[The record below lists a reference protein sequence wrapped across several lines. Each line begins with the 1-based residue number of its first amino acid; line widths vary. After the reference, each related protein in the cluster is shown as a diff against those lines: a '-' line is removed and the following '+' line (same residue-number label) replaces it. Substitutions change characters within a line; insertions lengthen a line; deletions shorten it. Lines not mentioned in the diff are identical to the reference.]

1 MVTLEGYK
9 PSYLREHQ
17 GTKVNIAVTSAFRG
31 RLGSLAVRK
40 QADVAALE
48 IKEGDR
54 GVYDVF
60 GGPRKVGRP
69 VMPVPGVRKGQV
81 FEAGWGLRAW
91 GWEPDEA

>member
-1 MVTLEGYK
+1 MQLIRDEVPGVGPKRKREL
-9 PSYLREHQ
+9 LRR
-17 GTKVNIAVTSAFRG
+17 F
-31 RLGSLAVRK
+31 GSLAVRK